1 LSEGLSS
8 STRRRVLAGVLLVA
22 AAVTLVAVAQRSDR
36 PVARSGGDLTA
47 CARLKDDSARACY
60 TREVG
65 RELAAVGT
73 GGVTLSAPA
82 ESTQVTF
89 TSSRSEPQPLLCDL
103 HERVGVVDEQTPSW
117 LGWSEP
123 IVTAAPQS

>member
-1 LSEGLSS
+1 
-8 STRRRVLAGVLLVA
+8 VLVGVLLVA
-22 AAVTLVAVAQRSDR
+22 AAVTLVAVAQRDQR
-36 PVARSGGDLTA
+36 PLARGGDLTA

-60 TREVG
+60 TREMG

-89 TSSRSEPQPLLCDL
+89 TSSRSEPEPLLCDL

-117 LGWSEP
+117 LGWNEP